1 MYFSQYVC
9 VDDTRNKN
17 HKNRFSFACQKKKK
31 KNVNAKTEKQNQ
43 NHDWQ
48 YEIFSIPP
56 HSPQHTTTQKQHSNP
71 TTDGIF

>member
-1 MYFSQYVC
+1 MC
-9 VDDTRNKN
+9 VWMTLETKTT
-17 HKNRFSFACQKKKK
+17 KIVFLSLVKKKKK